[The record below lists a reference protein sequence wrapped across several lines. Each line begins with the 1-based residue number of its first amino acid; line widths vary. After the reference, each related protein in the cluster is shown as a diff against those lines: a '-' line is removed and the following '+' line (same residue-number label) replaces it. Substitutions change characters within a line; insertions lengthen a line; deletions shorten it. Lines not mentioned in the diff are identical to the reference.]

1 MPTPLLESASTFAF
15 FSLLSQGPPPLKTFA
30 LLRALFTQS
39 SKMTALLQIQGHCG
53 RSLLIIFVM
62 TLLANLLGCALEKT
76 PLLKRLGIIAFIS
89 LSSFSLLLER
99 PLRISRACHR

>member
-1 MPTPLLESASTFAF
+1 MIQNGINVLGRQGIWQQVISFAT
-15 FSLLSQGPPPLKTFA
+15 SLSPSFV
-30 LLRALFTQS
+30 
-39 SKMTALLQIQGHCG
+39 TALLQIQGHCG

-76 PLLKRLGIIAFIS
+76 PLLKRLGIMAFIS

-99 PLRISRACHR
+99 PLRISGACHR